1 MPSTEYYQ
9 PVVDR
14 TLDSGSCNSRNP
26 APHSNPHNPDSALVN
41 SEDCDNND
49 SGMTFSKNNSD
60 IKKDKDSSCGVEEKP
75 KTRIDFGE
83 HFPDGGWGWVVTI
96 AATLVY
102 VLCNGVHHSFGI
114 LYFVIQKEKIK
125 ISDIHTVWL
134 GTVGLSVSLIL
145 TNVVATICQRKSP
158 RSCAV
163 VGGVICSLGVLL
175 LSFSHKGDQLF
186 IIYCGILSVG
196 TGICLSTASIIVGR
210 YFLQRR
216 ELAEMFVSCGT
227 GLGTVVMAIAV
238 YCLHRSMMWTK
249 TMQCAVGIFVLT
261 IVAGAFYR
269 PASMYHPRRKMI
281 MHIKNQK
288 KTRRDQE
295 EVDPPYFDF
304 SALRMRGLQAL
315 MIISSIAAFGIF
327 VPFIIL
333 VKIGYD
339 RQQPEVD
346 LLLLVVYLGLGFT
359 IGVLAQGYIIIKDSK
374 SCSICRR
381 CLCQANCLACGAL
394 TILLLLEKDYDSL
407 ALYAWGFGI
416 FCGGY
421 YYTLKMYT
429 YELVKF
435 KIMER
440 AWGFVCAAQCLP
452 ILIGSPISLYLNS
465 THHTEH
471 AGFIFAGVAMV
482 LAGLLFFLMPA
493 FERHKSNS
501 LVRQMAK
508 NTCSKNSTEAAAL
521 LDLDLTDAMV
531 TKPLNNVQF
540 IVSPSR
546 LKHTNKEGGKFQMQC
561 FIHQKEKEK
570 PKQIVLSK
578 ITEEKEGLRLD
589 FNEVSHGSVS
599 SKHNENSLP
608 EKADPDQR
616 KTNIADFPS
625 DSIQST
631 HTGKSS
637 SDSSYSKSEGRKLKK
652 NIDNVKI
659 ELFDPPSQEKEST
672 ATVSYDSDQYI
683 NLCEAQV

>member
-1 MPSTEYYQ
+1 MPSTDYYQ
-9 PVVDR
+9 AVVDQNI
-14 TLDSGSCNSRNP
+14 DNGSCSSRNQAYSIQP
-26 APHSNPHNPDSALVN
+26 NPDLSAIH
-41 SEDCDNND
+41 SEVCDNND
-49 SGMTFSKNNSD
+49 SSMTFSKNNSD
-60 IKKDKDSSCGVEEKP
+60 IKKDKDSSCGADQKP

-83 HFPDGGWGWVVTI
+83 HFPDGGWGWVITV
-96 AATLVY
+96 AATVVY
-102 VLCNGVHHSFGI
+102 VLCSGIHYAFGI
-114 LYFVIQKEKIK
+114 FYLSIQKEKKIK
-125 ISDIHTVWL
+125 MTDMHIVWL
-134 GTVGLSVSLIL
+134 GTSGLSISLLL
-145 TNVVATICQRKSP
+145 TPAVVTICQRKST

-175 LSFSHKGDQLF
+175 LSFSNKVDQLF
-186 IIYCGILSVG
+186 IIYCGILSAG
-196 TGICLSTASIIVGR
+196 TGISLSAAGIIVGR

-216 ELAEMFVSCGT
+216 ELAEMIMACGT
-227 GLGTVVMAIAV
+227 GAGAVIMALVI
-238 YCLHRSMMWTK
+238 YGLNRSMVWMK
-249 TMQCAVGIFVLT
+249 TMQCSVGIFILT
-261 IVAGAFYR
+261 IVAGALYR

-281 MHIKNQK
+281 MHIKSQK
-288 KTRRDQE
+288 KGRRDHE
-295 EVDPPYFDF
+295 EAEPSYFDF

-315 MIISSIAAFGIF
+315 MIISGIAAFGIY

-333 VKIGYD
+333 IKIGYD
-339 RQQPEVD
+339 RKMADVD
-346 LLLLVVYLGLGFT
+346 LLLIIVYLGLGFVL
-359 IGVLAQGYIIIKDSK
+359 GVVAQGYIIIKDSK

-381 CLCQANCLACGAL
+381 CLCQANCLACGVL
-394 TILLLLEKDYDSL
+394 TLLLLLEKDYNSF

-421 YYTLKMYT
+421 FYTLKMYT
-429 YELVKF
+429 YEIVKF

-440 AWGFVCAAQCLP
+440 AWGFVCAAQFLP

-465 THHTEH
+465 NHENEH

-493 FERHKSNS
+493 FEKHKSNS
-501 LVRQMAK
+501 EVRQMAK

-540 IVSPSR
+540 IVSPAR
-546 LKHTNKEGGKFQMQC
+546 LKHTNKEAGKFQMQC

-589 FNEVSHGSVS
+589 FNEVSHGSVA
-599 SKHNENSLP
+599 SKQNDSGVQDKSE
-608 EKADPDQR
+608 ADPR
-616 KTNIADFPS
+616 KPNVTDFPS
-625 DSIQST
+625 DSVQSSN
-631 HTGKSS
+631 TGKSS
-637 SDSSYSKSEGRKLKK
+637 SDSGNSKSESRKLKK

-672 ATVSYDSDQYI
+672 ATVSYDSDLYI